1 MWFLALKHLFSRKS
15 QTLLTFLAIVL
26 GSGGYVVFSGIQ
38 LGFQEYMIQRLI
50 ERSGHINI
58 STRDEF
64 ITSGSLKEVF
74 FRDGYVRWINTP
86 SGRRSYDSLTSPN
99 QWYRKLK
106 DNPVVIGYAP
116 QITKDAIASRGGFI
130 QNINLIGIDPVKQA
144 TVTTLKDDI
153 TYGDL
158 NSLNNGTSVFFGG
171 ERLLHLLGARI
182 NDTINISISD
192 GSVMPMKIIGTF
204 STGDRR
210 TDERRIYASMT
221 TVQKITSS
229 PGEVT
234 AIIVKI
240 NEFSR
245 AAEIATEW
253 NTLSRDK
260 VESWDQLNRDHLS
273 MMTTQNI
280 VRNVTTSAFI
290 IIVAFGIYNILNM
303 VVNHK
308 KKDIAILR
316 SMGYDE
322 KDTVFLFLIQGLLIG
337 VAGGLA
343 GLIIGYFSCLYIE
356 TIKIPMGRQHMMI
369 SWDTAIYFRA
379 FILVFGASVIASYFP
394 ARSAG
399 KLSPI
404 EIIRGSDT

>member
-1 MWFLALKHLFSRKS
+1 MWFLALKHIFSRKS

-26 GSGGYVVFSGIQ
+26 GSAGYVVFSGIQ
-38 LGFQEYMIQRLI
+38 LGFQEYMIRRLI

-64 ITSGSLKEVF
+64 ITADSLKEVF
-74 FRDGYVRWINTP
+74 FKKGFVRWINTP
-86 SGRRSYDSLTSPN
+86 SGRRSNESLTSPN

-106 DNPVVIGYAP
+106 ENSDVIGYAP
-116 QITKDAIASRGGFI
+116 QITKDAIASRGGFN
-130 QNINLIGIDPVKQA
+130 QNVNLIGIDPSKQT
-144 TVTTLKDDI
+144 TVTTLNDDI

-158 NSLNNGTSVFFGG
+158 NTLNNGTSVIFTG
-171 ERLLHLLGARI
+171 ERFLQLLGARL
-182 NDTINISISD
+182 NDIINISTSD
-192 GSVMPMKIIGTF
+192 GVVTPMKVIGTF
-204 STGDRR
+204 NTGDRR

-273 MMTTQNI
+273 MMTTQDI

-322 KDTVFLFLIQGLLIG
+322 KDTVFLFLVQGILIG
-337 VAGGLA
+337 LTGGLA
-343 GLIIGYFSCLYIE
+343 GLLIGYVSCLYIE
-356 TIKIPMGRQHMMI
+356 TIKIPMGRQHMLI
-369 SWDTAIYFRA
+369 SWDILIYIRA

-399 KLSPI
+399 RLSPI
-404 EIIRGSDT
+404 EIIRGSD

>member
-1 MWFLALKHLFSRKS
+1 MWFLALKHIFSRKS

-38 LGFQEYMIQRLI
+38 LGFQEYMIIRLI

-58 STRDEF
+58 SARDEF
-64 ITSGSLKEVF
+64 ITAESLKEVF
-74 FRDGYVRWINTP
+74 FRRENVRWLNTP

-130 QNINLIGIDPVKQA
+130 QNVNLIGIDPARQT
-144 TVTTLKDDI
+144 TVTTIQDDI

-158 NSLNNGTSVFFGG
+158 NSLNNGTSLIFAG
-171 ERLLHLLGARI
+171 ERFLQLLGARV
-182 NDTINISISD
+182 NDTISISTS
-192 GSVMPMKIIGTF
+192 GGVVTPMKIIGTF
-204 STGDRR
+204 NTGDRR
-210 TDERRIYASMT
+210 TDEQRIYASMT
-221 TVQKITSS
+221 AVQKITSS

-234 AIIVKI
+234 SIIVKI
-240 NEFSR
+240 NQFSQ
-245 AAEIATEW
+245 AAEIATGW
-253 NTLSRDK
+253 NMLRRDK

-273 MMTTQNI
+273 MMTTQDI

-322 KDTVFLFLIQGLLIG
+322 RDTVFLFLVQGILIG
-337 VAGGLA
+337 LTGGLA
-343 GLIIGYFSCLYIE
+343 GLLIGYVSCMYIE
-356 TIKIPMGRQHMMI
+356 TIKIPMGRQHMLI
-369 SWDTAIYFRA
+369 SWDIMIYVRA
-379 FILVFGASVIASYFP
+379 FVLVFGASVIASYFP

-404 EIIRGSDT
+404 EIIRGAD

>member
-1 MWFLALKHLFSRKS
+1 MWFLAIKHIFSRKS

-38 LGFQEYMIQRLI
+38 LGFQEYMIIRLI

-58 STRDEF
+58 SARDEF
-64 ITSGSLKEVF
+64 ITADSLKEVF
-74 FRDGYVRWINTP
+74 FRRENVRWLNTP

-130 QNINLIGIDPVKQA
+130 QNVNLIGIDPAKQT
-144 TVTTLKDDI
+144 TVTTIKDDI
-153 TYGDL
+153 TDGDL
-158 NSLNNGTSVFFGG
+158 NSLNNGTSLIFAG
-171 ERLLHLLGARI
+171 ERFLQLLGARV
-182 NDTINISISD
+182 NDTVSISTS
-192 GSVMPMKIIGTF
+192 GGVVTPMKVIGTF
-204 STGDRR
+204 NTGDRR

-221 TVQKITSS
+221 AVQKITSS

-234 AIIVKI
+234 SIIVKI

-245 AAEIATEW
+245 AADIATGW
-253 NTLSRDK
+253 NMLSRDK

-273 MMTTQNI
+273 MMTTQDI

-322 KDTVFLFLIQGLLIG
+322 KDTVFLFLVQGILIG
-337 VAGGLA
+337 LTGGLA
-343 GLIIGYFSCLYIE
+343 GLLIGYFSCMYIE
-356 TIKIPMGRQHMMI
+356 TIKIPMGRQHMLI
-369 SWDTAIYFRA
+369 SWDVMIYIRA
-379 FILVFGASVIASYFP
+379 FVLVFGASVIASYFP
-394 ARSAG
+394 ARAAG

-404 EIIRGSDT
+404 EIIRGAD